1 MKKTFGKHIAL
12 LAVLLGTAAAAQ
24 ADNKQLE
31 QQVLGATP
39 QKRQADTVAAAGGQ
53 KSKRA
58 KPKPPSA
65 KIVHCRHVRT
75 HNACIDAVL
84 VFGYP

>member
-39 QKRQADTVAAAGGQ
+39 QKRQADTAAAAEGKTKTGQ
-53 KSKRA
+53 AKTAKRKDRA
-58 KPKPPSA
+58 LSP
-65 KIVHCRHVRT
+65 RE
-75 HNACIDAVL
+75 DA
-84 VFGYP
+84 